1 MKFDLQVESNHMF
14 EGHFVLLSFR
24 SMIFTRTPKWPQ
36 FTKDAKF
43 KDSGANNHV
52 KWRTLAVLGAC
63 VVVWCATRGVNLH
76 KA

>member
-1 MKFDLQVESNHMF
+1 MF

-43 KDSGANNHV
+43 KDSGANNNT
-52 KWRTLAVLGAC
+52 KART
-63 VVVWCATRGVNLH
+63 
-76 KA
+76 